1 MSESKLTLIQ
11 QANKII
17 SAEAV
22 TIEDITEL
30 QKIKWEMSMLLSE
43 YAIEAG

>member
-17 SAEAV
+17 SAKAV

-30 QKIKWEMSMLLSE
+30 QKIKWEMSVELSE
-43 YAIEAG
+43 YAVLA